1 MSQCNDSP
9 EAVESGDQLMGSIEA
24 GCPGSLLLCTQHHVN
39 VTKIS
44 HFICWDFCQSAAWQS
59 ACKII
64 FANVTVWPLIRA
76 LLNTILSLWP
86 GNETLLEL
94 RCHYSLVRV
103 FSTTLRTRSKV
114 FIVSNTWWCDV
125 QMMTLLWDLA
135 SCNTF
140 FASGFWLTFTLLK
153 TAEQNVRFI

>member
-1 MSQCNDSP
+1 MSQCNNSP
-9 EAVESGDQLMGSIEA
+9 GAVESGDQLVGSIEA
-24 GCPGSLLLCTQHHVN
+24 GSPLLCTHHHVN
-39 VTKIS
+39 VTNLIS
-44 HFICWDFCQSAAWQS
+44 HFICRDFCQSAACHS

-125 QMMTLLWDLA
+125 QMMTLLWALA

-140 FASGFWLTFTLLK
+140 FASGFWHFWLTFYLLENFK
-153 TAEQNVRFI
+153 TEC